1 MARQGPFTAVK
12 DGVRLKLKVVPR
24 ARRTSIDGI
33 VTDADGA
40 ARLKLRV
47 TATPADGEAN
57 TAVTKLLA
65 KSWRIP
71 ARSISIVAGAADRN
85 KIVHIEGEA
94 EALMPRLKSWFE
106 ELA

>member
-24 ARRTSIDGI
+24 ARRAGIDGI

-47 TATPADGEAN
+47 TAAPTDGEAN

-85 KIVHIEGEA
+85 KTVHIEGEA
-94 EALMPRLKSWFE
+94 EVLMPRLMSWIE
-106 ELA
+106 EFA